1 MPRPGPQRHVERVVH
16 NEIMPRRRLGI
27 SLGACYQSAMSK
39 VILVVDDEPE
49 QGLLVGE
56 FLDQFGYTAKVV
68 TTAEA
73 ALVVIEQQPITAI
86 IADVHLRGG
95 MSGLMLCARVR
106 ELTPD
111 VPVIVLTGAVDL
123 DTAIAAMRA
132 GAYDFVVKP
141 LEPENLRVAVARA
154 VEKSELRAE
163 VQRLRVEV
171 DASKPIHGIL
181 GNSAPLREAVSLVRR
196 VAGSDTTVMVTGESG
211 TGKELICRAIHDQS
225 ARADKPF
232 IAINCAAMPPNLL
245 ESELFGHVKGA
256 FTDAKRTRP
265 GLFVQAAGGTLF
277 LDEIGEMPL
286 EMQAKLLRVLQE
298 RKVRPIG
305 GDEEISVDCRLVCA
319 TNRDLE
325 VEVEQGR
332 FREDLF
338 YRVNVVGIHMPPLR
352 ARDGDVLELAQHF
365 LNRIAKRSDVPAF
378 SISVEAARRLL
389 DYDWPGNVREL
400 ENCIERAVAL
410 SRGTELV
417 VDDLPAKV
425 RNFESTRMVG
435 DSDDYASLTSL
446 AEMEHRYVRKVL
458 VAMGGNKSQ
467 AARVLGIDRRSLYR
481 RLEPSTNDADAAA
494 ATTPHSADLRQ

>member
-1 MPRPGPQRHVERVVH
+1 MVIVDGKTV
-16 NEIMPRRRLGI
+16 RRRAGERSIQCNFDVGVCLMCVVP
-27 SLGACYQSAMSK
+27 SFVSK
-39 VILVVDDEPE
+39 VIVVVDDEPE

-56 FLDQFGYTAKVV
+56 FLGQWGYVPNVV

-73 ALVVIEQQPITAI
+73 ALFVVEREPVVAVL
-86 IADVHLRGG
+86 ADVHLRGG
-95 MSGLMLCARVR
+95 MSGLALCARVR
-106 ELTPD
+106 EIAPE
-111 VPVIVLTGAVDL
+111 VPVIVLTGAVNL

-141 LEPENLRVAVARA
+141 VEPENLRVAVARA
-154 VEKSELRAE
+154 VERTELRAE
-163 VQRLRVEV
+163 VRRLRLEVE
-171 DASKPIHGIL
+171 SNKPIYGML
-181 GNSAPLREAVSLVRR
+181 GNSAPLRDAVSLVRR
-196 VAGSDTTVMVTGESG
+196 VAAGDTTVMVTGESG

-225 ARADKPF
+225 PRSDKPF
-232 IAINCAAMPPNLL
+232 IAINCAAMPPSLL

-265 GLFVQAAGGTLF
+265 GLFVQAEGGTLF

-298 RKVRPIG
+298 RKVRPVG
-305 GDEEISVDCRLVCA
+305 GDEEIAVDCRLVCA

-325 VEVEQGR
+325 VEVEHGR

-338 YRVNVVGIHMPPLR
+338 YRVNVVGIHVPPLR
-352 ARDGDVLELAQHF
+352 ARGGDVLELAQHF
-365 LNRIAKRSDVPAF
+365 LNRVAKRTASPVL
-378 SISVEAARRLL
+378 SISIEAARRLL

-417 VDDLPAKV
+417 VDDLPNKV
-425 RNFESTRMVG
+425 RNFESSRMVG
-435 DSDDYASLTSL
+435 DGDDYAALTTL

-458 VAMGGNKSQ
+458 VAVGGNKSQ

-481 RLEPSTNDADAAA
+481 RLEPGADGVGLTDVRIA
-494 ATTPHSADLRQ
+494 PHA

>member
-1 MPRPGPQRHVERVVH
+1 M
-16 NEIMPRRRLGI
+16 LGI
-27 SLGACYQSAMSK
+27 PHTACYDRSMSK

-56 FLDQFGYTAKVV
+56 FLEQWGFTAKVV

-73 ALVVIEQQPITAI
+73 ALLVVEQQRITTV
-86 IADVHLRGG
+86 IADIHLRGG
-95 MSGLMLCARVR
+95 MSGLTLCARMR
-106 ELTPD
+106 ELAPE
-111 VPVIVLTGAVDL
+111 VPVIVLTGAVNL

-141 LEPENLRVAVARA
+141 VEPDNLRVAVSRA
-154 VEKSELRAE
+154 VERSELRAE
-163 VQRLRVEV
+163 VHRLRVEV
-171 DASKPIHGIL
+171 DANKPIHGML

-196 VAGSDTTVMVTGESG
+196 VAGSETTVMVTGESG

-265 GLFVQAAGGTLF
+265 GLFVQAEGGTLF

-305 GDEEISVDCRLVCA
+305 GDEEIAVDCRLVCA

-352 ARDGDVLELAQHF
+352 ARGSDVLELAQHF
-365 LNRIAKRSDVPAF
+365 LNRVAKRADSPVF

-400 ENCIERAVAL
+400 ENCVERAVAL
-410 SRGTELV
+410 SRGNELM
-417 VDDLPAKV
+417 VDDLPNKV
-425 RNFESTRMVG
+425 RNFESSRMVG
-435 DSDDYASLTSL
+435 DGDDYAALTSL

-481 RLEPSTNDADAAA
+481 RLEPGSDGATSTEPRAASESGKQ
-494 ATTPHSADLRQ
+494 PSQ